1 MNAFFLVIPL
11 FLIRYG
17 LLLLVNREALPRAAL
32 YAPMVGKEKVAFV
45 LYQITTIL
53 MILYL
58 LLLKVQTDSNWFFLG
73 IAIYLLGAILYSI
86 SIIHFAH
93 PKAAG
98 LNVNGLYRISR
109 HPMYVS
115 FFIYFLGCVF
125 LTQSWVL
132 AALLIVYQLSAH
144 WIILSEERWCMGKF
158 GNEYTKYR
166 NRVRRYL

>member
-1 MNAFFLVIPL
+1 MNAFFLIIPL

-17 LLLLVNREALPRAAL
+17 LLRLVNREALPRAAL

-45 LYQITTIL
+45 LCQITTIL

-58 LLLKVQTDSNWFFLG
+58 FLLKVQTDSNWFYLG
-73 IAIYLLGAILYSI
+73 IAVYLLGAILYSI

-93 PKAAG
+93 PKTTG

-125 LTQSWVL
+125 LTKSWVL
-132 AALLIVYQLSAH
+132 FALLIVYQLSAH
-144 WIILSEERWCMGKF
+144 WIILSEERWCLEKF
-158 GNEYTKYR
+158 GDEYRKYR
-166 NRVRRYL
+166 TRVRRYL

>member
-17 LLLLVNREALPRAAL
+17 LLGLVNREALPRAAL

-45 LYQITTIL
+45 LYQITTVL

-58 LLLKVQTDSNWFFLG
+58 LLLKVQTYSNWFYLG
-73 IAIYLLGAILYSI
+73 ITIYLLGAIFYSI

-93 PKAAG
+93 PKTTG
-98 LNVNGLYRISR
+98 LNEKGLYRISR

-115 FFIYFLGCVF
+115 FFLYFLGCVF

-132 AALLIVYQLSAH
+132 AALLLVYQLSAH
-144 WIILSEERWCMGKF
+144 LIVLSEERWCMKQF
-158 GNEYTKYR
+158 GDEYRKYR